1 MDLKKLFGLIFLT
14 VLLLFHS
21 LICNAS
27 DGKLTL
33 MDLKCDDK
41 HNPLGI
47 ESAHPR
53 LSWIIQATHRDVKQ
67 AAYRILVSDD
77 PEMLKQGKGNIWDTG
92 KINAGT
98 SIQVPYAGNTLAPAR
113 KYYWQV
119 KIWDNQGQVSDWSA
133 SASWQ
138 MGLLTMPDWTGA
150 QWIGYDELPKSHR
163 IVPAAHGGGKPE
175 WGALQDT
182 LPILRRAFTVE
193 KPLKQAT
200 IYISGL
206 GHFDL
211 HVNGKKIGDHFLD
224 PGWTNYDK
232 AAQYVTFDITEELND
247 GANALGVMLGNG
259 FYHVPAERYRK
270 LTGTFGHPKMICRLL
285 LEYTDGTVANVISDG
300 TWKAAPS
307 PILFSSIFGGED
319 YDARLEQAGW
329 DSPAFDDEA
338 WKKAVLVDGPQK
350 LICQSTEPLK
360 VMKTF
365 TPTGINRL
373 GPATWVY
380 DLGQNFSGIPAI
392 SVSGKSGDTVRIIPG
407 EILDSTAAVS
417 QRPSGGPSLFT
428 YILNGE
434 GTENWQPQFTYYG
447 FRYLQIE
454 GAVPEGEPNPEG
466 LPVLKRVNG
475 LHTRN
480 AAQTVGEF
488 HCSNALFNDIFQL
501 IDWSIKSNM
510 ASVLTDCPHREKL
523 GWLEVAHLLGGSIR
537 YNYDIATF
545 YRKVIR
551 DMQRSQTDDGLVPNI
566 APEWVVFD
574 PDFRDS
580 PEWGSS
586 SVLLPWYLYQWYG
599 DKEIVQESYPMMKRY
614 VDYLGSKAENHLVSH
629 GLGDWFD
636 IGENG
641 SGSGYSLNTPKGIT
655 GTAIYYYDLTIL
667 QQAATL
673 LGKQEDAVQYRQLS
687 EQVKAAFNDAFFD
700 EATNQYGTGSQTANA
715 MAVYMKL
722 VDPQHKN
729 AVVENIVRDIRARNN
744 KLTSGEV
751 GFRHLVDVLEAE
763 SKSDVLFDMNN
774 RSDVPGYGYQIAH
787 GATTLMEDWTAIK
800 ILGNNH
806 CMLGHLM
813 KWFYSGL
820 GGIRPAENSVAFNK
834 IVICPEPV
842 GDVSSAVAS
851 YHSPYGLIR
860 TAWTMNEDT
869 FELDVTIPPNTDAV
883 VYLPANAGAKV
894 TQNGKRVSPH
904 RAKTDLKGKRAI
916 SIGSGTY
923 KFLVT
928 E

>member
-1 MDLKKLFGLIFLT
+1 MDFKKRFGFIFL
-14 VLLLFHS
+14 VILILAHS
-21 LICNAS
+21 PICNAS
-27 DGKLTL
+27 DEKLTL
-33 MDLKCDDK
+33 ANLRCDDRM
-41 HNPLGI
+41 NPLGI
-47 ESAHPR
+47 ESEHPR
-53 LSWIIQATHRDVKQ
+53 LSWIIQAAYSNVKQ
-67 AAYRILVSDD
+67 TAYRILVSDD
-77 PEMLKQGKGNIWDTG
+77 PEILSQGKGNIWDTG
-92 KINAGT
+92 KMNAGT
-98 SIQVPYAGNTLAPAR
+98 SIQVPYAGSKLAPAK
-113 KYYWQV
+113 KYYWRV
-119 KIWDNQGQVSDWSA
+119 KIWDNQGQVSDWSEP
-133 SASWQ
+133 ASWQ
-138 MGLLTMPDWTGA
+138 MGLLATSDWMGA
-150 QWIGYDELPKSHR
+150 QWIGYDELPESDR

-175 WGALQDT
+175 WGTLRDT
-182 LPILRRAFTVE
+182 LPILRRRFTVE

-200 IYISGL
+200 IFISGL
-206 GHFDL
+206 GHFDV
-211 HVNGKKIGDHFLD
+211 HVNGKKVGDHFLD

-232 AAQYVTFDITEELND
+232 AAQYVTFDVTQQLNG

-285 LEYTDGTVANVISDG
+285 LEYADGTVANVISDG
-300 TWKAAPS
+300 SWKAAPS

-319 YDARLEQAGW
+319 YDARLEQPGW
-329 DSPAFDDEA
+329 DTPAFDDEA
-338 WKKAVLVDGPQK
+338 WKDAVRVNGPSK
-350 LICQSTEPLK
+350 LICQSAEPLK
-360 VMKTF
+360 VMDTF
-365 TPTGINRL
+365 TPTRINRL
-373 GPATWVY
+373 GPAKWVY

-417 QRPSGGPSLFT
+417 QRPSGGPSYFT
-428 YILNGE
+428 YILDGE

-454 GAVPEGEPNPEG
+454 GAVPEGEPNPKG
-466 LPVLKRVNG
+466 LPVLTRVNG

-545 YRKVIR
+545 YRKIVR
-551 DMQRSQTDDGLVPNI
+551 DMQRSQTDVGLVPNI
-566 APEWVVFD
+566 APEWVQFD

-599 DKEIVQESYPMMKRY
+599 DKEIVRESYPMMKRY

-641 SGSGYSLNTPKGIT
+641 SGSGYSLNTPQGIT
-655 GTAIYYYDLTIL
+655 GTAIYYHDLTIM
-667 QQAATL
+667 QRAAAL
-673 LGKQEDAVQYRQLS
+673 LGYTGDAARYGQLR
-687 EQVKAAFNDAFFD
+687 EQVKTAFNKAFFN
-700 EATNQYGTGSQTANA
+700 EETKQYGTGSQAANA
-715 MAVYMKL
+715 MAVYMEL
-722 VDPQHKN
+722 VDPQHR
-729 AVVENIVRDIRARNN
+729 ATVVENIVKDIRNRNN

-763 SKSDVLFDMNN
+763 NRSDVLFDMNN

-800 ILGNNH
+800 TLGNNH

-820 GGIRPAENSVAFNK
+820 AGIRPAENSIAFDH

-842 GDVSSAVAS
+842 GDVSSATAS
-851 YHSPYGLIR
+851 YHSPYGAIR
-860 TAWTMNEDT
+860 SAWSRDENT

-883 VYLPANAGAKV
+883 VYVPAGTGANIS
-894 TQNGKRVSPH
+894 QNGKRISPH
-904 RAKTDLKGKRAI
+904 RLTPDGRGRQAI

>member
-1 MDLKKLFGLIFLT
+1 MDLKRLFGFIFLV
-14 VLLLFHS
+14 VLVFFHGH
-21 LICNAS
+21 ICNAS
-27 DGKLTL
+27 DKELTL
-33 MDLKCDDK
+33 TDLKCDDRS
-41 HNPLGI
+41 NPTGI

-53 LSWIIQATHRDVKQ
+53 LSWIIQATHSNVKQ
-67 AAYRILVSDD
+67 TAYRILVSDD
-77 PEMLKQGKGNIWDTG
+77 PEMLKQNKGNIWDTG
-92 KINAGT
+92 KTHSST
-98 SIQVPYAGNTLAPAR
+98 SIQVSYAGRALTPAK

-119 KIWDNQGQVSDWSA
+119 KIWDNQGQVSNWSEP
-133 SASWQ
+133 ASWQ
-138 MGLLTMPDWTGA
+138 MGLLATQDWTGA
-150 QWIGYDELPKSHR
+150 KWIGYDELPKSRR
-163 IVPAAHGGGKPE
+163 IVPAAHGGGKSE
-175 WGALQDT
+175 WGMLQDT
-182 LPILRRAFTVE
+182 LPILRREFTVE

-200 IYISGL
+200 IFISGL

-211 HVNGKKIGDHFLD
+211 QVNGKKVGDHFLD

-232 AAQYVTFDITEELND
+232 AALYVAFDVTKELQA
-247 GANALGVMLGNG
+247 GINALGVMLGNG

-285 LEYTDGTVANVISDG
+285 LEYTDGSVANVISDG
-300 TWKAAPS
+300 KWKAAPS

-329 DSPAFDDEA
+329 DSPLFDDKA
-338 WKKAVLVDGPQK
+338 WKKAVLVDGPQT
-350 LICQSTEPLK
+350 LTSQSTEPLK
-360 VMKTF
+360 VMETF
-365 TPTGINRL
+365 NPVRVTRL
-373 GPATWVY
+373 RPAKWVY
-380 DLGQNFSGIPAI
+380 DMGQNFSGVPAI
-392 SVSGKSGDTVRIIPG
+392 AVSGKSGDTIRIIPG
-407 EILDSTAAVS
+407 EILDSTSAVS
-417 QRPSGGPSLFT
+417 QQPSGGPSYFT
-428 YILNGE
+428 YVLDGN
-434 GTENWQPQFTYYG
+434 GTENWQPRFTYYG

-454 GAVPEGEPNPEG
+454 GAVPEGEPNPDG

-488 HCSNALFNDIFQL
+488 HCSNALFNNIFQL

-537 YNYDIATF
+537 YNYDIATL
-545 YRKVIR
+545 YRKIIR
-551 DMQRSQTDDGLVPNI
+551 DMQQSQSDDGLVPNI

-574 PDFRDS
+574 TDFRDS

-599 DKEIVQESYPMMKRY
+599 DKEIVQESYPMMKQY
-614 VDYLGSKAENHLVSH
+614 VDYLGRKAENHLVSH

-641 SGSGYSLNTPKGIT
+641 SGSGYSLNTPQGIT

-667 QQAATL
+667 RQAATL
-673 LGKQEDAVQYRQLS
+673 LGKHDDAIRYQALG
-687 EQVKAAFNDAFFD
+687 EQVKIAFNDAFFD
-700 EATNQYGTGSQTANA
+700 EATKQYGTGSQAANA
-715 MAVYMKL
+715 MAVYMGL
-722 VDPQHKN
+722 VDAQHKN
-729 AVVENIVRDIRARNN
+729 AVVENIVKDIRARNN

-763 SKSDVLFDMNN
+763 NKSDVLFEMNN

-800 ILGNNH
+800 TLGNNH

-820 GGIRPAENSVAFNK
+820 GGIRPAENSVAFDH

-842 GDVSSAVAS
+842 GDISSAAAS
-851 YHSPYGLIR
+851 YRSPYGLIR
-860 TAWTMNEDT
+860 SAWKLEGNT
-869 FELDVTIPPNTDAV
+869 FELNVTIPPNTDAV
-883 VYLPANAGAKV
+883 VYLPAGAGAKV
-894 TQNGKRVSPH
+894 SQNGKRVSPN
-904 RAKTDLKGKRAI
+904 RAKVDRNGKRTI

-923 KFLVT
+923 KFLT
-928 E
+928 TQ

>member
-1 MDLKKLFGLIFLT
+1 MDLKKLFVFIFL
-14 VLLLFHS
+14 VALVLFHNHS
-21 LICNAS
+21 CNAS
-27 DGKLTL
+27 EGELSLT
-33 MDLKCDDK
+33 DLKCDDRY
-41 HNPLGI
+41 NPIGI
-47 ESAHPR
+47 ESEHPR
-53 LSWIIQATHRDVKQ
+53 FSWIIQATHSDVKQ
-67 AAYRILVSDD
+67 TAYRILVSDD
-77 PEMLKQGKGNIWDTG
+77 PEKLKQEKGDIWDTG
-92 KINAGT
+92 KINSDT
-98 SIQVPYAGNTLAPAR
+98 SIQVPYAGSTLAPTK
-113 KYYWQV
+113 KYYWRV
-119 KIWDNQGQVSDWSA
+119 KIWDNQGQASDWSEP
-133 SASWQ
+133 ASWQ
-138 MGLLTMPDWTGA
+138 MGLLAKQDWADA
-150 QWIGYDELPKSHR
+150 QWIGYDELSRR

-175 WGALQDT
+175 WGELRDT
-182 LPILRRAFTVE
+182 LPILRRGFTVE

-200 IYISGL
+200 IFISGL

-232 AAQYVTFDITEELND
+232 AALYVAFDITKELQA
-247 GANALGVMLGNG
+247 GTNALGVMLGNG

-285 LEYTDGTVANVISDG
+285 LEYTDGSVANVISDG
-300 TWKAAPS
+300 SWKAAPS

-329 DSPAFDDEA
+329 DSPAFDDKA
-338 WKKAVLVDGPQK
+338 WKEAVLVDGPLK

-360 VMKTF
+360 VMETF
-365 TPTGINRL
+365 KPTQMNRL
-373 GPATWVY
+373 GPASWVY

-392 SVSGKSGDTVRIIPG
+392 SVSGKSGDTIRIIPG

-417 QRPSGGPSLFT
+417 QRPSGDPSLFT
-428 YILNGE
+428 YILNGKGME
-434 GTENWQPQFTYYG
+434 TWQPQFTYYG

-466 LPVLKRVNG
+466 LPVLKQVNG

-488 HCSNALFNDIFQL
+488 HCSNALFNDIFHL
-501 IDWSIKSNM
+501 INWSIKSNM

-537 YNYDIATF
+537 YNYDVASL
-545 YRKVIR
+545 YRKIIR

-599 DKEIVQESYPMMKRY
+599 DKEIVEESYPMMKRY
-614 VDYLGSKAENHLVSH
+614 VDYLGGKAENHLVSH

-641 SGSGYSLNTPKGIT
+641 SGSGYSLNTPQGIT

-667 QQAATL
+667 QQAAAL
-673 LGKQEDAVQYRQLS
+673 LGEHDDALRYQKLGK
-687 EQVKAAFNDAFFD
+687 QVKAAFNEAFFN
-700 EATNQYGTGSQTANA
+700 EATKQYGTGSQAANA
-715 MAVYMKL
+715 MAVYMGL
-722 VDPQHKN
+722 VDPPYKN
-729 AVVENIVRDIRARNN
+729 AVVENIVKDIRARNN

-751 GFRHLVDVLEAE
+751 GFRHLVDVLETE
-763 SKSDVLFDMNN
+763 NKSDVLFDMNN

-800 ILGNNH
+800 TLGNNH

-820 GGIRPAENSVAFNK
+820 GGIRPAENSVAFNH
-834 IVICPEPV
+834 IVISPEPV
-842 GDVSSAVAS
+842 GDVSSATAS

-860 TAWTMNEDT
+860 SAWKLDGNT

-883 VYLPANAGAKV
+883 VYLPKGIGAKI
-894 TQNGKRVSPH
+894 TQNDKRVNPH
-904 RAKTDLKGKRAI
+904 RVKTDRNGKRAI

-923 KFLVT
+923 KFLIT